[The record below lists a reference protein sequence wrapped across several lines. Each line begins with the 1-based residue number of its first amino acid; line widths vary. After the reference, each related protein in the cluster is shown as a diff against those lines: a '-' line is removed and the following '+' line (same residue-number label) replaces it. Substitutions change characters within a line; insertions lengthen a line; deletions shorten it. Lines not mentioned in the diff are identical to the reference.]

1 MVTNVSLPQWL
12 DKYIF
17 SSLNAKYCRSNS
29 DMSVI
34 DWDKK
39 DMLNY
44 LGTYFPRSYTESYC
58 IWSDWFRQACNG
70 WGKKDTLSLFDF
82 CCGTGGEII
91 GLLEATNENMPNIKK
106 VTIYAFDGN
115 QYALRLFESIVNKYR
130 SILKFEIEYK
140 ILPFEIDD
148 FYDLNLIDGL
158 IDKQFDIILTFK
170 AICEFV
176 TKERFEQDNAYAH
189 ICKCFLPKLKV
200 GGLMLLVDVTTYN
213 CVSQEWL
220 PQMLDKGIEEV
231 HAHVVGKNVGY
242 NQCFTVSHSKCLQ
255 DRSKVAWR
263 LIMK

>member
-58 IWSDWFRQACNG
+58 IWSHWFRQACNG

-91 GLLEATNENMPNIKK
+91 GLIDVLQSKLPNLRRINILIFKRTMLNEFIKS
-106 VTIYAFDGN
+106 
-115 QYALRLFESIVNKYR
+115 FE
-130 SILKFEIEYK
+130 
-140 ILPFEIDD
+140 
-148 FYDLNLIDGL
+148 
-158 IDKQFDIILTFK
+158 
-170 AICEFV
+170 
-176 TKERFEQDNAYAH
+176 
-189 ICKCFLPKLKV
+189 
-200 GGLMLLVDVTTYN
+200 
-213 CVSQEWL
+213 
-220 PQMLDKGIEEV
+220 
-231 HAHVVGKNVGY
+231 
-242 NQCFTVSHSKCLQ
+242 
-255 DRSKVAWR
+255 
-263 LIMK
+263 

>member
-17 SSLNAKYCRSNS
+17 SSLNARYCRSNS

-115 QYALRLFESIVNKYR
+115 QHALRLFESIVNKYR

-189 ICKCFLPKLKV
+189 I
-200 GGLMLLVDVTTYN
+200 
-213 CVSQEWL
+213 
-220 PQMLDKGIEEV
+220 
-231 HAHVVGKNVGY
+231 
-242 NQCFTVSHSKCLQ
+242 
-255 DRSKVAWR
+255 
-263 LIMK
+263 